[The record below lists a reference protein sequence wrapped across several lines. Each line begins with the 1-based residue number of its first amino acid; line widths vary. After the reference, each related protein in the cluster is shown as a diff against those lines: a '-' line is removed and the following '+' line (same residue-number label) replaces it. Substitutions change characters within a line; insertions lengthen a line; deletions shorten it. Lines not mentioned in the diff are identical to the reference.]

1 MTNSYLGPTC
11 WRDRRRFTPR
21 LVPKGSH
28 LADGLDETI
37 SQRSAARRAV
47 QRLDLALARHKVLY
61 YRMGVRELVGP
72 WLVWTPRP

>member
-1 MTNSYLGPTC
+1 MTNSYLGRTC

-21 LVPKGSH
+21 LAPKGSH
-28 LADGLDETI
+28 LAEGLDETI

-47 QRLDLALARHKVLY
+47 QRLDLALVRHKVLY

-72 WLVWTPRP
+72 SLVWTPRP

>member
-1 MTNSYLGPTC
+1 
-11 WRDRRRFTPR
+11 
-21 LVPKGSH
+21 

-47 QRLDLALARHKVLY
+47 QRLDLALVRHKVLH

-72 WLVWTPRP
+72 SLVWTPRH